1 MNQLV
6 KANIKRVRKGRITT
20 ASIRIIAKVV
30 LFRLIPTQI
39 NPTFIQIMSDYFIFK
54 SFQVN
59 KQLGFFKLQFFFNML
74 SYQTRI
80 EFE

>member
-1 MNQLV
+1 MIQLV
-6 KANIKRVRKGRITT
+6 KVNIKSVRKGRITT

-39 NPTFIQIMSDYFIFK
+39 NLTFIQNMSDYFNFK

-59 KQLGFFKLQFFFNML
+59 KHSVFLTTDFFIFCPIN
-74 SYQTRI
+74 R
-80 EFE
+80 E